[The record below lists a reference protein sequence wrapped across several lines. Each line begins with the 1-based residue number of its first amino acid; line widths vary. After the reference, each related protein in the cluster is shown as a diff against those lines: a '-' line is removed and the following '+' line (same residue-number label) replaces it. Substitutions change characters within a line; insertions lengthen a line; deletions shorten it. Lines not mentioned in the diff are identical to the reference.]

1 MAVPGRAQ
9 LADGREPS
17 RAGPAED
24 RAERADLGGGDR
36 FRLGRGPGPR
46 APFRRIPAPV
56 ARAPERAPGDLL
68 PGRDHG
74 GGRPRARHTARD
86 GQVAAA
92 LRARCAAP
100 AASRA
105 RRDRTLMTNCLQ
117 WDGTAADGGGGGT
130 APAAGDNWPGR
141 HLIAVMLL
149 AAAALDLTRCGLVM
163 APARH
168 PGPTAGLVAA
178 GLAAAAL
185 TARTARGC
193 R

>member
-17 RAGPAED
+17 RAGTAED
-24 RAERADLGGGDR
+24 RAGGVDVGGGDR
-36 FRLGRGPGPR
+36 FRFGRDPGPA

-68 PGRDHG
+68 PRQDHG
-74 GGRPRARHTARD
+74 GGRPRARYTARN

-105 RRDRTLMTNCLQ
+105 RRDRALMASCLPR
-117 WDGTAADGGGGGT
+117 DGAVAGTDGGA
-130 APAAGDNWPGR
+130 APPAGDSWSGR
-141 HLIAVMLL
+141 YLIAVMLVT
-149 AAAALDLTRCGLVM
+149 AAALDLTRC
-163 APARH
+163 
-168 PGPTAGLVAA
+168 
-178 GLAAAAL
+178 
-185 TARTARGC
+185 
-193 R
+193 